1 MIDFNDR
8 LKSGKKAWPWI
19 KINCSKQN
27 VPVLQIIRNEWYLDP
42 QWSNIKKDLQRLDKY
57 LGDQILDNRFFIDS
71 KMNYISWESIQEFKG
86 DFFAIFDDSFSKR
99 DIFFPE
105 TLKRIS
111 PSKLIFLPSK
121 MKGFSL
127 DQIHAIRDYSWDDLL
142 KLIKNK
148 NI

>member
-57 LGDQILDNRFFIDS
+57 LGDQILDNRFFIYS
-71 KMNYISWESIQEFKG
+71 K
-86 DFFAIFDDSFSKR
+86 
-99 DIFFPE
+99 
-105 TLKRIS
+105 
-111 PSKLIFLPSK
+111 
-121 MKGFSL
+121 
-127 DQIHAIRDYSWDDLL
+127 
-142 KLIKNK
+142 
-148 NI
+148 